1 MADGNS
7 IYVNYSA
14 TGNVV
19 DDLSQADNSIQGVL
33 TNLQDAITPLRA
45 TWSGASDDEYTIVQN
60 RWNNDMAQMQAM
72 LPKYSQTLDNM
83 SHNYNNTDTRI
94 AGQWANIH

>member
-14 TGNVV
+14 TSNVV
-19 DDLSQADNSIQGVL
+19 DDLSQADSSIQGVL
-33 TNLQDAITPLRA
+33 NNLQDAITPLRA

-72 LPKYSQTLDNM
+72 LPKYSSTLDNM
-83 SHNYNNTDTRI
+83 SNNYSSTDNRI
-94 AGQWANIH
+94 AGQWSGIN

>member
-14 TGNVV
+14 TSNVV
-19 DDLSQADNSIQGVL
+19 DDLSQADNAIQGVL

-45 TWSGASDDEYTIVQN
+45 TWSGASDDEYSIVQA
-60 RWNNDMAQMQAM
+60 RWTNDMTQMQAM
-72 LPKYSQTLDNM
+72 LPHYSATLDRM
-83 SHNYNNTDTRI
+83 GDNYSSTDNRI
-94 AGQWANIH
+94 AGQWAAG

>member
-14 TGNVV
+14 TSNVV
-19 DDLSQADNSIQGVL
+19 DDLSQADNAIQGVL

-45 TWSGASDDEYTIVQN
+45 TWSGASDDEYSIVQA
-60 RWNNDMAQMQAM
+60 RWTNDMTQMQAM
-72 LPKYSQTLDNM
+72 LPKYSQTLDSMGN
-83 SHNYNNTDTRI
+83 NYSNTDNRI
-94 AGQWANIH
+94 AGQWAAG

>member
-14 TGNVV
+14 TSNVV
-19 DDLSQADNSIQGVL
+19 DDLAQADNAIQGVL
-33 TNLQDAITPLRA
+33 SNLQDAITPLRA

-83 SHNYNNTDTRI
+83 SGNYSTTDNRI
-94 AGQWANIH
+94 AANWAGIN